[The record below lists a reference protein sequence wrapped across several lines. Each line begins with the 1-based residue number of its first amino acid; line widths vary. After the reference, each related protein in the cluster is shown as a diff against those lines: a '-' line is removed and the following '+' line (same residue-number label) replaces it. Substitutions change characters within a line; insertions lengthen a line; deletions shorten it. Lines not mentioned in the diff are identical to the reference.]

1 VLARA
6 NGSLRFMFR
15 ALLRLLSMVMLA
27 IAVIMAV
34 LDATRSI
41 AANALVLT
49 PLGESWAAVS
59 PSTLERVERSISES
73 MPGFF
78 SDPLAT
84 GFLSLPG
91 FAVFAGL
98 ALLLAIAGRRPAR
111 AASRFVVQR

>member
-1 VLARA
+1 
-6 NGSLRFMFR
+6 MFK

-41 AANALVLT
+41 AASAIVLT
-49 PLGESWAAVS
+49 PLGDSWAAVS
-59 PSTLERVERSISES
+59 SSTLEAAERTISENL
-73 MPGFF
+73 PGFF

-84 GFLSLPG
+84 GFLNLPG

-98 ALLLAIAGRRPAR
+98 ALLLAIAGRRR
-111 AASRFVVQR
+111 ERTASRFVVQR